1 MQSTIKKQP
10 IKKPKLN
17 FPCLLKYTFDNV
29 IILAT
34 GYTEGETGV
43 TGTCVHTGSN
53 DSIGFGEMR
62 IGVENIRNSQSW
74 TIHGTVLCND
84 AIELSN

>member
-17 FPCLLKYTFDNV
+17 FPCLLKYNFDDV

-34 GYTEGETGV
+34 GYTDNDNGV

-53 DSIGFGEMR
+53 SSLRVGEMR
-62 IGVENIRNSQSW
+62 QVRNCDSW